1 MDKKEL
7 KQITT
12 KVYEEY
18 GFVKKG
24 KYYYLDLEEVIIC
37 SGFSSIY
44 GITYL
49 AFNFSV
55 KATNSE
61 EDRKPNNMFDG
72 YDSFEIE
79 MYFDRKAEGY
89 HKKEIRY
96 EEWDKEYNRL
106 VPTDFYYRNVEN
118 ITAEHA
124 FHMIL
129 LQFFANNEEWM
140 VDNELL
146 VNGELQ
152 VYTSKGNISAGKLLS
167 IIIENL

>member
-12 KVYEEY
+12 KIYEEY

-49 AFNFSV
+49 AYNFSV

-61 EDRKPNNMFDG
+61 EERQPNNMFDG

-79 MYFDRKAEGY
+79 MYFNRKAEGY

-96 EEWDKEYNRL
+96 EEWDKE
-106 VPTDFYYRNVEN
+106 FY
-118 ITAEHA
+118 
-124 FHMIL
+124 MKKLKKL
-129 LQFFANNEEWM
+129 LHYYFDPYKKDAIKHIKRCYQKIGY
-140 VDNELL
+140 VHDNEIIMVKTKTRKYL
-146 VNGELQ
+146 G
-152 VYTSKGNISAGKLLS
+152 LS
-167 IIIENL
+167 

>member
-1 MDKKEL
+1 MTKKEL

-12 KVYEEY
+12 KIYEEY

-49 AFNFSV
+49 AYNFSV
-55 KATNSE
+55 KAVHSE
-61 EDRKPNNMFDG
+61 EERQPNNMFDG

-89 HKKEIRY
+89 HKKEIRF
-96 EEWDKEYNRL
+96 EEWDKE
-106 VPTDFYYRNVEN
+106 FYSNELKKLLHYYFDPYKKDAIEHIKRCYQN
-118 ITAEHA
+118 IGYVH
-124 FHMIL
+124 
-129 LQFFANNEEWM
+129 
-140 VDNELL
+140 DNEIIVVKTKTRKYL
-146 VNGELQ
+146 G
-152 VYTSKGNISAGKLLS
+152 LS
-167 IIIENL
+167 

>member
-1 MDKKEL
+1 MTKKEL

-49 AFNFSV
+49 AYNFSV
-55 KATNSE
+55 KAVHSE
-61 EDRKPNNMFDG
+61 EERQPNNMFDG

-96 EEWDKEYNRL
+96 EEWDKE
-106 VPTDFYYRNVEN
+106 FYSNELKKLLHYYFDPYKEDAIEHIKRCYQN
-118 ITAEHA
+118 IGYVH
-124 FHMIL
+124 
-129 LQFFANNEEWM
+129 
-140 VDNELL
+140 DNE
-146 VNGELQ
+146 
-152 VYTSKGNISAGKLLS
+152 
-167 IIIENL
+167 IIMVQTKTRKYLEI

>member
-24 KYYYLDLEEVIIC
+24 KYYYLDLGEVIIC
-37 SGFSSIY
+37 SGFSSMH

-61 EDRKPNNMFDG
+61 EERKPNNMFDG
-72 YDSFEIE
+72 YDSMEIQ
-79 MYFDRKAEGY
+79 MYFNKNADGY
-89 HKKEIRY
+89 HKKEIRF
-96 EEWDKEYNRL
+96 EEWDKE
-106 VPTDFYYRNVEN
+106 FYSNELKKLLHYYFDPYKEDAIEHIKRCYQN
-118 ITAEHA
+118 IGYVH
-124 FHMIL
+124 
-129 LQFFANNEEWM
+129 
-140 VDNELL
+140 DNE
-146 VNGELQ
+146 
-152 VYTSKGNISAGKLLS
+152 
-167 IIIENL
+167 IIMVQTKTRKYLEI

>member
-18 GFVKKG
+18 GFLKKG

-37 SGFSSIY
+37 SGFSSMH

-72 YDSFEIE
+72 YDSMEIQ
-79 MYFDRKAEGY
+79 MYFNRRAEGY
-89 HKKEIRY
+89 HKKEI
-96 EEWDKEYNRL
+96 
-106 VPTDFYYRNVEN
+106 P
-118 ITAEHA
+118 
-124 FHMIL
+124 
-129 LQFFANNEEWM
+129 
-140 VDNELL
+140 
-146 VNGELQ
+146 
-152 VYTSKGNISAGKLLS
+152 LS
-167 IIIENL
+167 HIRAKYGSEIIKKQSYQYSLD

>member
-12 KVYEEY
+12 KIYEEY

-49 AFNFSV
+49 AYNFSV
-55 KATNSE
+55 KAVHSE
-61 EDRKPNNMFDG
+61 EERQPNNMFDG

-96 EEWDKEYNRL
+96 EEWDKE
-106 VPTDFYYRNVEN
+106 FYMNK
-118 ITAEHA
+118 
-124 FHMIL
+124 L
-129 LQFFANNEEWM
+129 
-140 VDNELL
+140 NELL
-146 VNGELQ
+146 CYYFDPYKKDALNHIKKCHQ
-152 VYTSKGNISAGKLLS
+152 VIGFLHENDIVPVKTKARKYLGLS
-167 IIIENL
+167 

>member
-37 SGFSSIY
+37 SGFSSMH

-61 EDRKPNNMFDG
+61 EERKPNNMFDG
-72 YDSFEIE
+72 YDSMEIQ
-79 MYFDRKAEGY
+79 MYFNKNADGY
-89 HKKEIRY
+89 HKKEIRF
-96 EEWDKEYNRL
+96 EEWDKE
-106 VPTDFYYRNVEN
+106 FYYFDPYKEDAIEHIKRCYQN
-118 ITAEHA
+118 IGYVHV
-124 FHMIL
+124 
-129 LQFFANNEEWM
+129 NEIIM
-140 VDNELL
+140 VQTKTRKYL
-146 VNGELQ
+146 G
-152 VYTSKGNISAGKLLS
+152 I
-167 IIIENL
+167 